1 MKNNLFRRP
10 FPGLGLGEK
19 ILDEVKGD
27 DADHAI
33 MAIALE
39 AATRAAAA
47 GEVPVGAVVVCG
59 DEVIA
64 VGHNQPVSS
73 HDPTGHAEIVAI
85 RQAALIFGNYR
96 LPACRLYVTLEPC
109 PMCAGAIL
117 QARLAS
123 VVFGAADPKT
133 GAAGSVINLFED
145 RLLNHQTTVVGGV
158 CAEESSA
165 LLRAFFKVRR

>member
-19 ILDEVKGD
+19 ILDQVKGG

-39 AATRAAAA
+39 AAARAAAA

-64 VGHNQPVSS
+64 VGHNQPV
-73 HDPTGHAEIVAI
+73 
-85 RQAALIFGNYR
+85 
-96 LPACRLYVTLEPC
+96 
-109 PMCAGAIL
+109 
-117 QARLAS
+117 
-123 VVFGAADPKT
+123 
-133 GAAGSVINLFED
+133 
-145 RLLNHQTTVVGGV
+145 
-158 CAEESSA
+158 
-165 LLRAFFKVRR
+165 

>member
-1 MKNNLFRRP
+1 
-10 FPGLGLGEK
+10 
-19 ILDEVKGD
+19 
-27 DADHAI
+27 
-33 MAIALE
+33 MALALE
-39 AATRAAAA
+39 AAGRAAAA

-64 VGHNQPVSS
+64 VGHNQPVAS

-85 RQAALIFGNYR
+85 RQAASILGNYR

-123 VVFGAADPKT
+123 LVFGAADPKT
-133 GAAGSVINLFED
+133 GAAGSVINLFAD

-165 LLRAFFKVRR
+165 LLRNFFKARR